1 MRTPTRVLAGI
12 EIALLVPAALFLA
25 AVVVRGALPVAHEPA
40 RAAQVIV
47 AWYAGRMWTLWLLL
61 LSLPLAALVT
71 GCAALLRGAASGSAA
86 GDTGRAAVALVRDSL
101 ATRVIAVTTLAA
113 AGILALVVLHMLAH

>member
-1 MRTPTRVLAGI
+1 MRTPTRFLAALELVL
-12 EIALLVPAALFLA
+12 LLPAALFLA
-25 AVVVRGALPVAHEPA
+25 AVVVRGVPVAQDPA
-40 RAAQVIV
+40 RVAQGIV
-47 AWYAGRMWTLWLLL
+47 AWYAGRVWTLWLLL

-86 GDTGRAAVALVRDSL
+86 GDTGRAAVALVRGSL